1 MTDLPR
7 ITVGVLTYKRPDIIR
22 QTFAGLRNH
31 LNYTSPYDIDWIIAD
46 DCSGGNYEREL
57 KSIIRTVPGVGNI
70 RVISTERNSGIGA
83 NYNNLLRHIETDIA
97 LILEDDWL
105 LTQPLDLR
113 PAVALLALNEAIGC
127 VKVRSSAGLPNL
139 YAQNLTNISE
149 MLPAYQDRAN
159 TSGELTWLHMLPQ
172 SPNLYV
178 WSTGINLVHRR
189 WWQRYGDMQVGL
201 PIGACEE
208 EYCHRYKDVATKDAN
223 APKLV
228 TLPDYLPAYFK
239 HIGYET
245 WQGREAR

>member
-1 MTDLPR
+1 MTDFPR
-7 ITVGVLTYKRPDIIR
+7 ITVGVLTYNRPDIIR
-22 QTFAGLRNH
+22 QTFAALHNKLRYVDPRLIH
-31 LNYTSPYDIDWIIAD
+31 WIVAD
-46 DCSGGNYEREL
+46 DSSGEDYTTFLHQTITGIPAAST
-57 KSIIRTVPGVGNI
+57 K
-70 RVISTERNSGIGA
+70 VITTERNSGIGA
-83 NYNNLLRHIETDIA
+83 NYNHLLRHIETDIA

-105 LTQPLDLR
+105 LTQPLDIS
-113 PAVALLALNEAIGC
+113 PAVALLTLNESIGC

-139 YAQNLTNISE
+139 YAQQLTDISE
-149 MLPAYQDRAN
+149 MLPNHQERAN
-159 TSGELTWLHMLPQ
+159 TRGEMTWLHMLPQ

-189 WWQRYGDMQVGL
+189 WWARYGDMQEGL
-201 PIGACEE
+201 RIGACEE
-208 EYCHRYKDVATKDAN
+208 EYCHRYKDIATKDAS